1 MRWYENADGSRKTHN
16 RARTCE
22 QCRKNTK
29 SGCALPFRKPR
40 KVRWLSALDKKP
52 GIFGSLWFSRFMRS
66 NDEAH
71 LGARQ
76 GASGGA
82 DGSAAT

>member
-66 NDEAH
+66 NAIAQGREHSERPA
-71 LGARQ
+71 GAE
-76 GASGGA
+76 G
-82 DGSAAT
+82 

>member
-66 NDEAH
+66 NVKVT
-71 LGARQ
+71 GAEP
-76 GASGGA
+76 AS
-82 DGSAAT
+82 SAERPC